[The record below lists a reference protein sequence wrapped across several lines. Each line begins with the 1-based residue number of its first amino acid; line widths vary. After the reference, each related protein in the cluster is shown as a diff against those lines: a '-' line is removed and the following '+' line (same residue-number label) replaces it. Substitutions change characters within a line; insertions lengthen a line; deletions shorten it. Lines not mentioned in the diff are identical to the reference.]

1 MKLIRYTTYPKV
13 KFPHCCIV
21 SYDGDGKDF
30 RKELVSLFKP
40 GYFSCTVERYT
51 STAVVNFREEQDAAH
66 FLMKVDE

>member
-30 RKELVSLFKP
+30 RKEIVSQYKQ
-40 GYFSCTVERYT
+40 GHFSCTIERYT
-51 STAVVNFREEQDAAH
+51 STAIVHFREEEDAAH
-66 FLMKVDE
+66 FLMRVN